1 MTKGFST
8 KQEKVFA
15 ECFNY
20 FDCNHDG
27 QVRKY
32 IVLVFKGIIMIFKVE
47 PKEIVSIMNS
57 LGVDV
62 SEEELVEKLAEYDKD
77 TNGTIDFNEV

>member
-1 MTKGFST
+1 
-8 KQEKVFA
+8 
-15 ECFNY
+15 
-20 FDCNHDG
+20 
-27 QVRKY
+27 
-32 IVLVFKGIIMIFKVE
+32 MIFQVE